1 MSNSNDYKLEF
12 DKRILSKLKK
22 LEKHERVLLFKLI
35 AKILEDPHKG
45 KPLRYS
51 LKGLRR
57 VVFKHY
63 RVIYKVLEDEQSVFI
78 VEFEHRGNV
87 YRKA

>member
-1 MSNSNDYKLEF
+1 MTYKIEF
-12 DKRILSKLKK
+12 DSRVESKIKK
-22 LEKHERVLLFKLI
+22 LDKHERALLFKVMEKI
-35 AKILEDPHKG
+35 AEDPLRG

-63 RVIYKVLEDEQSVFI
+63 RVIYKILEEKTVFI
-78 VEFEHRGNV
+78 VEIAHRENIYSG
-87 YRKA
+87 

>member
-1 MSNSNDYKLEF
+1 MTYKIEF
-12 DKRILSKLKK
+12 DSRVESKIKK
-22 LEKHERVLLFKLI
+22 LDKHERALLFKVMEKI
-35 AKILEDPHKG
+35 AEDPLRG

-63 RVIYKVLEDEQSVFI
+63 RVIYKILEEKTVFI
-78 VEFEHRGNV
+78 VEIAHRENI
-87 YRKA
+87 YSR

>member
-1 MSNSNDYKLEF
+1 MTYTVEF
-12 DKRILSKLKK
+12 DKRIKSKLKK
-22 LEKHERVLLFKLI
+22 LEKHDRVLLFKLI
-35 AKILEDPHKG
+35 TKITEDPHKG

-63 RVIYKVLEDEQSVFI
+63 RVIYKILEDEQSVFI
-78 VEFEHRGNV
+78 VEFEIREKV
-87 YRKA
+87 YRMG